1 MRTFLL
7 LFRESPAGPA
17 FHIGPAFSLCPALL
31 CPKVWLHF
39 RRKKQRE
46 AGLWSQHIDST
57 RYCTRK
63 IVLVPGTVLKRMVST
78 AQHLDALEY
87 PSCLDSS
94 VGRIRH
100 VCLGSDKRLE
110 KAEDVWRRESIF
122 HNEMP
127 ETLINQAEAKRR
139 KKAQWEE
146 LFTGLNSM
154 STSVTNF
161 LAQIWGKQ

>member
-1 MRTFLL
+1 MATFQ
-7 LFRESPAGPA
+7 EEEA
-17 FHIGPAFSLCPALL
+17 
-31 CPKVWLHF
+31 
-39 RRKKQRE
+39 RE
-46 AGLWSQHIDST
+46 AGLWSQRRDST

-110 KAEDVWRRESIF
+110 KAEDV
-122 HNEMP
+122 
-127 ETLINQAEAKRR
+127 
-139 KKAQWEE
+139 
-146 LFTGLNSM
+146 
-154 STSVTNF
+154 
-161 LAQIWGKQ
+161 